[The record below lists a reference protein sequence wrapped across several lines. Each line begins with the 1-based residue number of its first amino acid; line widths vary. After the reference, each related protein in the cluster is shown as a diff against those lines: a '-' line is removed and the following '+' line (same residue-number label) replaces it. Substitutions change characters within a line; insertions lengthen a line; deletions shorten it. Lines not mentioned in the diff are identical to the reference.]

1 MIIRIGMFMGKILQY
16 AILILFGLN
25 SAYAL
30 SNPFK
35 AMSNMATGCKPS
47 VIRDI
52 ANLLPKA
59 RDGDVSFAKKVN
71 TMNKC
76 IGTSAATLKQNHADI
91 AKTTA
96 EICSTNDRFASKFGN
111 QCRLAVSANKAIEAE
126 NKAKKDKAKRAK
138 IRKANQPSLYSRMTG
153 RSNKV
158 DPVEPDDYM
167 SDDGMTD
174 VSLDDSTFGDDFG
187 DSSSQVCSAQQMQ
200 TPYGMPPAYGQAPYG
215 MAPAYG
221 QAPYGMPPA
230 YGQAPYGVDP
240 SPPSSYAQS
249 MYGAQPQY
257 GSPAYGY
264 QQPQQGVYQDP
275 SMSGQMAYPQGG
287 YPQAPGVA
295 PAYTGQIV
303 NTPQGPVCSCP
314 R

>member
-16 AILILFGLN
+16 SILILFGLN

-52 ANLLPKA
+52 AKLLPKA
-59 RDGDVSFAKKVN
+59 RGSGDPFDKKVD
-71 TMNKC
+71 TMIRC
-76 IGTSAATLKQNHADI
+76 IGDSAATLKQNHADI

-96 EICSTNDRFASKFGN
+96 DICRNNDIFAAKFGK
-111 QCRLAVSANKAIEAE
+111 QCRLAVAANNAIEAE
-126 NKAKKDKAKRAK
+126 NKPKKDKAKRAK

-200 TPYGMPPAYGQAPYG
+200 SPYGMPPV
-215 MAPAYG
+215 YG

-240 SPPSSYAQS
+240 SAPSSYAQS

-257 GSPAYGY
+257 GLPAYGY

>member
-16 AILILFGLN
+16 SILILFGLN

-96 EICSTNDRFASKFGN
+96 EICSTNDRFASKFGK
-111 QCRLAVSANKAIEAE
+111 QCRLAMAANKAVEAE

-138 IRKANQPSLYSRMTG
+138 IRKANQPSLFSRMTG

-158 DPVEPDDYM
+158 APVEPDDYM
-167 SDDGMTD
+167 SDDGMID
-174 VSLDDSTFGDDFG
+174 DGMIDGSLDDSTFGDDFG

-200 TPYGMPPAYGQAPYG
+200 S
-215 MAPAYG
+215 
-221 QAPYGMPPA
+221 PYGMPPA

-240 SPPSSYAQS
+240 SAPSSYAQS

-295 PAYTGQIV
+295 PAYAGQIV